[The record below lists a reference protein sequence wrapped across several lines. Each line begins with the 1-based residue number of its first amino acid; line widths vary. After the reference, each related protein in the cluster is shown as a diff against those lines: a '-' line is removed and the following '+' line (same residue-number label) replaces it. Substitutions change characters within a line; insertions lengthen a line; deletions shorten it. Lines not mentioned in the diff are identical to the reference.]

1 MALFWRDWNS
11 KRIKHIQCL
20 YHNNVVIKSIEE
32 LKEPHNLYNAD
43 FCKFLQ
49 LRDCI
54 SQAAPRGIGLPIQSL
69 ISKFILL
76 STMPYLVGKN
86 YNHLISGFKSY
97 TADLKAP

>member
-1 MALFWRDWNS
+1 MVLFWREWNS
-11 KRIKHIQCL
+11 KRIEHIQCL

-54 SQAAPRGIGLPIQSL
+54 SQAAPRGIGLPIQSP